1 MWTSPQERLD
11 LVRFC
16 ENVPSAKRQ
25 SFKSKAIIF
34 LAPPKNVSW
43 IIADGYAKLICNQPN
58 GQAWIQRIVGK
69 GGMFGQVPYG
79 HSSTSCTHQAIA
91 QGPAEVISFDCRN
104 LEEFLGSQSVGSSKL
119 LRSLAARIETLE
131 RRLAWQ
137 FKSPLNVRV
146 ATILHDLIS
155 QEGRRCK
162 HGHSI
167 DVRLTHQELA
177 ELAGATR
184 QVVTGLLADLK
195 RQGIIEYTRNY
206 FCVDDLR
213 RLESLAMT

>member
-1 MWTSPQERLD
+1 MWTTPQQRFD
-11 LVRFC
+11 LVRLC
-16 ENVPSAKRQ
+16 ENVPSAKLQ
-25 SFKSKAIIF
+25 SLKSKAIIF

-43 IIADGYAKLICNQPN
+43 VVADGYVKLICNQPN
-58 GQAWIQRIVGK
+58 GQARIQRIVGE

-79 HSSTSCTHQAIA
+79 HSSTSSSHQASA
-91 QGPAEVISFDCRN
+91 QGPARVISCDCRT
-104 LEEFLGSQSVGSSKL
+104 LEESLDSQSLESSKL
-119 LRSLAARIETLE
+119 LRSLAAGIQTLE

-146 ATILHDLIS
+146 ATILQDLMS

-177 ELAGATR
+177 ELAGAPGNER
-184 QVVTGLLADLK
+184 ASGRL
-195 RQGIIEYTRNY
+195 RRHGIIEYTRNY
-206 FCVDDLR
+206 FCVDDPR

>member
-1 MWTSPQERLD
+1 MWTSPREQLD

-34 LAPPKNVSW
+34 FTPPKHTSW
-43 IIADGYAKLICNQPN
+43 VVAEGFVKLVCNQPK
-58 GQAWIQRIVGK
+58 GKAWIQRIVGE

-79 HSSTSCTHQAIA
+79 RSSISFDHQAIA
-91 QGPAEVISFDCRN
+91 QGPSTVISFDCRT
-104 LEEFLGSQSVGSSKL
+104 LEEFLGSQSHESSKL
-119 LRSLAARIETLE
+119 LKSLATRIQTLE

-137 FKSPLNVRV
+137 FKSPLHVRV
-146 ATILHDLIS
+146 ATILQDLIS
-155 QEGRRCK
+155 NEGHRCK

-177 ELAGATR
+177 DLAGATR
-184 QVVTGLLADLK
+184 
-195 RQGIIEYTRNY
+195 
-206 FCVDDLR
+206 
-213 RLESLAMT
+213 